1 MVAQILEKSL
11 DEYLDSL
18 FILSHSHSTV
28 SSYRL
33 AITNSKKTGF
43 REFLSQKYSIN
54 EFELVENVSSE
65 SLDIYKILNEFVV
78 FLDSKGYKPKS
89 ITTRMPAVKG
99 YLRNLGLRFN
109 SEDYKQVVR
118 IPRAIRQRE
127 EPVTKEMIV
136 KLLRCLPPKLQTVI
150 LVLSASGIRL
160 GELVQLELDDIDF
173 ETTPTTIRL
182 RAETTKTR
190 TERETFLTT
199 EATNSLKDHLTR
211 SFEWVENS
219 NNSHLKNI
227 KIFGRTSKI
236 INFKRK
242 LNPQQPPHLHA
253 ESLLHNSLRYFLEKN
268 PELNSNNRNGRKV
281 IHYHAFRK
289 YFRTTVGNVSGRDF
303 AEELMGHGFYM
314 DTYYQES
321 VEKRQELYLKAEPHL
336 TISDFK
342 EVEKNI
348 KTLSMKYA
356 ELESKFNEFKLHS
369 MNNSV
374 QVPDFMK

>member
-54 EFELVENVSSE
+54 EFELVEKVSSE